1 MAGVPQS
8 PTGFGD
14 RHQWVRT
21 AACGEQRLRG
31 WSTIVLTL
39 DRRLYDGDVA
49 PPGPSLYR
57 LYDGSV
63 GAPYTLCCSHGFV
76 CGEGGRRG
84 QRWGL
89 RGRCVD
95 SCTTSLGASPPLTP
109 SLYRLCGD
117 VGTHYSLCCS
127 HDFVCA
133 GGEGE
138 GSRGWVG
145 RRRLRQEA
153 VVQGAVVVRGGGEQR
168 LGRVAAADAGGL
180 WCRGLWCEIGCRVD
194 I

>member
-1 MAGVPQS
+1 MSKFIRKINSLHVATTPLFHLQ
-8 PTGFGD
+8 PTGPTGRPQRQHHVGRGESNEPRGRD
-14 RHQWVRT
+14 EPSSEAPERQIPHQEGLILMSC
-21 AACGEQRLRG
+21 AARA
-31 WSTIVLTL
+31 
-39 DRRLYDGDVA
+39 D
-49 PPGPSLYR
+49 R

-76 CGEGGRRG
+76 CGDGGRRG

-95 SCTTSLGASPPLTP
+95 SCTTSSGASPPLTP

-133 GGEGE
+133 GGGGE
-138 GSRGWVG
+138 GSRG
-145 RRRLRQEA
+145 
-153 VVQGAVVVRGGGEQR
+153 
-168 LGRVAAADAGGL
+168 
-180 WCRGLWCEIGCRVD
+180 
-194 I
+194 